1 MGNQTPNK
9 KGTSEK
15 SPGLL
20 GHVFYQ
26 VWRHTSETGGLPIR
40 SHIIVSFVKT
50 TYLLLPVCILLL
62 SVGDET
68 AKAIYE
74 CTGETT
80 GGIFILPMVLIA
92 LWDGH
97 FYNERRYKRL
107 CGYYD
112 TASGMEVFCRRRQSI
127 VCIVLSV
134 IAFVLEI
141 WILFHFDN
149 RCEMLMTDNSMM
161 YKLKHISG

>member
-1 MGNQTPNK
+1 MRSPTPNK
-9 KGTSEK
+9 KGMREK
-15 SPGLL
+15 SRGLL
-20 GHVFYQ
+20 DHVFYW

-62 SVGDET
+62 STDDVT

-74 CTGETT
+74 CTGEFTA
-80 GGIFILPMVLIA
+80 GIFVLPMVLIA

-97 FYNERRYKRL
+97 FYNEKRYNRL

-112 TASGMEVFCRRRQSI
+112 SASGMEVFSRRRQSI

-134 IAFVLEI
+134 IAFALEI

-149 RCEMLMTDNSMM
+149 RCEMLMTDGMM